1 MKKTIPFLLLASITT
16 PVTAQ
21 ISDYELR
28 RLPASVANEFQNA
41 NGDTRLFIP
50 TSINDQ
56 GHLSGMRLT
65 LKQGADPNIENDFIE
80 ASYIYDLN
88 NRQFIAQSIPGTSI
102 VHIGTGHYISK
113 RFHPNGNRWQTYR
126 CNYSATINNEI
137 VPPNNPAC
145 TLIDNDYLGNAA
157 VTSSPATWRNL
168 YKVSLMILKNAAQR
182 VTTKDGDTLVAD
194 FTDDPQNAI
203 KVNVYLKNGP
213 TVTSDSIISSL
224 KANGFP
230 DMDSNTL
237 ESSYG
242 SLNNLTS
249 SSPSLFLSIPSGQ
262 QFRPTKIDLTT
273 MQVTESLSQIDQSDP
288 ITNPIGI
295 SQSGSVYYAGGH
307 CNSSDLCDNRF
318 SLNTSSIE
326 QFTTNNNLNIG
337 AANQEIFLDE
347 NEKASFFKYCYIKDK
362 INGDT
367 TPCESD
373 IYFFTQTE
381 SDFIVD
387 DIPDVISQ
395 KFPEDVIQG
404 IPYSAFSGNST
415 TENREITSFF
425 TEGSPNGKY
434 LTVVVPTTAKNQQA
448 YVFIRN

>member
-1 MKKTIPFLLLASITT
+1 MKRIIPFLLFASVTA
-16 PVTAQ
+16 PVAAQ

-28 RLPASVANEFQNA
+28 RLPASVANEFQNS

-65 LKQGADPNIENDFIE
+65 LKQGANPDIENDFTE
-80 ASYIYDLN
+80 SSYIYDLN
-88 NRQFIAQSIPGTSI
+88 NRAFIAQSIPGTSI
-102 VHIGTGHYISK
+102 VQIGTGYYISK
-113 RFHPNGNRWQTYR
+113 RFHPNGNRWQTYK
-126 CNYSATINNEI
+126 CNYSTTINNDI

-145 TLIDNDYLGNAA
+145 NLIDNDYLGNAVA
-157 VTSSPATWRNL
+157 TSSPATWRNL

-182 VTTKDGDTLVAD
+182 VTTKGGDTFVAD
-194 FTDDPQNAI
+194 FTDDPQNVI
-203 KVNVYLKNGP
+203 KANIYLESGP
-213 TVTSDSIISSL
+213 IVTSDSIISSL

-230 DMDSNTL
+230 DMDFNTL
-237 ESSYG
+237 ESSY
-242 SLNNLTS
+242 SHLSNPAASN
-249 SSPSLFLSIPSGQ
+249 PSLVLAIPSGQ
-262 QFRPTKIDLTT
+262 EFIPTKVDLTT
-273 MQVTESLSQIDQSDP
+273 MQVTESASQIDQSDP

-295 SQSGSVYYAGGH
+295 SQNASVYYTGGY

-326 QFTTNNNLNIG
+326 QFTINNNLNIG

-347 NEKASFFKYCYIKDK
+347 NGIASFFKYCYINEKE
-362 INGDT
+362 NGDT
-367 TPCESD
+367 TPCASD

-381 SDFIVD
+381 NDFIVE
-387 DIPDVISQ
+387 DIPNLISQ
-395 KFPEDVIQG
+395 KFPEDAIQG
-404 IPYSAFSGNST
+404 IPYSSFSGNST
-415 TENREITSFF
+415 TENREINSFF